1 MQLQWIPAQQVQS
14 KEAFLLLAAACKHNK
29 GGATSAS
36 NSTTTNNTSGAAE
49 QLSGTCFLV
58 ETPALVASALS
69 EVSSAFFDGNK
80 DIALQLFEAVKKNVF
95 ALVDGILVAQKTAC
109 ISRLGDLFTEIEW
122 LLHDKPVRSFL
133 YYKDQIV
140 CTGAVLGSA
149 LLHHFL
155 LEEGIDNEFLDV
167 RDCIVA
173 SDEFG
178 GASVIEDISLKRLQQ
193 TINVGSTIVTQ
204 AGIGAT
210 DQNENAMLTE
220 AGTIWLQ
227 RTLTGL

>member
-14 KEAFLLLAAACKHNK
+14 KEAFLNIIAAYQAATNASISGTTPALNSATTHN
-29 GGATSAS
+29 
-36 NSTTTNNTSGAAE
+36 TN
-49 QLSGTCFLV
+49 GTCFLV
-58 ETPALVASALS
+58 ETPALIQSALT

-80 DIALQLFEAVKKNVF
+80 DIALQLFEAVKKSVF
-95 ALVDGILVAQKTAC
+95 GLADSLLVHQKTAC
-109 ISRLGDLFTEIEW
+109 NSRLGDLFTEIEW

-155 LEEGIDNEFLDV
+155 LEEGIDNEFLDI

-178 GASVIEDISLKRLQQ
+178 GAGVIEDISLKRLQQ
-193 TINVGSTIVTQ
+193 TINAGSIIVTQ

-210 DQNENAMLTE
+210 DQNENAILTE

>member
-14 KEAFLLLAAACKHNK
+14 KESFLLLAAACKYNK
-29 GGATSAS
+29 GGTTSAS

-95 ALVDGILVAQKTAC
+95 ALVDDILVDQKTAC

>member
-14 KEAFLLLAAACKHNK
+14 KEAFLKIAEAYRAA
-29 GGATSAS
+29 
-36 NSTTTNNTSGAAE
+36 NTAVNSGAAE
-49 QLSGTCFLV
+49 QLSRTCFLV
-58 ETPALVASALS
+58 ETPALIQSALS

-80 DIALQLFEAVKKNVF
+80 DIALQLFEAVKKSVF
-95 ALVDGILVAQKTAC
+95 GLADSLLVDQKTAC
-109 ISRLGDLFTEIEW
+109 ASRLGDLFTEIEW

-155 LEEGIDNEFLDV
+155 LEEGIDNEFLDI

-178 GASVIEDISLKRLQQ
+178 GASVIEDVSFKRLQQ
-193 TINVGSTIVTQ
+193 TINTDTIVVTQ

-227 RTLTGL
+227 RTLTVL

>member
-14 KEAFLLLAAACKHNK
+14 KEAFLILAAAYKQNQ

-36 NSTTTNNTSGAAE
+36 NSAKINST
-49 QLSGTCFLV
+49 SGTCFLV
-58 ETPALVASALS
+58 ETPALMASALS

-95 ALVDGILVAQKTAC
+95 ALADALLVDQKTAC

-155 LEEGIDNEFLDV
+155 LEEGFDNEFLDV

-178 GASVIEDISLKRLQQ
+178 GASVIEDISFKRLQQ
-193 TINVGSTIVTQ
+193 TINAGSIIVTQ

-227 RTLTGL
+227 RILTGL

>member
-1 MQLQWIPAQQVQS
+1 MHLQWIPAQQVQS
-14 KEAFLLLAAACKHNK
+14 KEAFLNIDATYHVSGTAA
-29 GGATSAS
+29 AS
-36 NSTTTNNTSGAAE
+36 NSGTASDSNDSSKQHSTA
-49 QLSGTCFLV
+49 TCFLV
-58 ETPALVASALS
+58 ETPALIESALS

-95 ALVDGILVAQKTAC
+95 SLVDGILVDQKAAC

-122 LLHDKPVRSFL
+122 LLHDKPVRTFL

-155 LEEGIDNEFLDV
+155 LEQGIDNEFLDV

-178 GASVIEDISLKRLQQ
+178 GANVIEDISLKRLQQ
-193 TINVGSTIVTQ
+193 TIHTARVIVTQ

-210 DQNENAMLTE
+210 DQNENTRLTE
-220 AGTIWLQ
+220 AGNCWLKDV
-227 RTLTGL
+227 LTGL